1 MRKEVLKEPK
11 FTEDIVSIIRSGLGR
26 EQLIE
31 KLSDYHE
38 KDIAQSFAFLTRE
51 ERKALYD
58 TLGAEWI

>member
-31 KLSDYHE
+31 KLE
-38 KDIAQSFAFLTRE
+38 SFKGFPQEGYRSKLCFPDKGGT
-51 ERKALYD
+51 K
-58 TLGAEWI
+58 GII